1 MHGSAENQ
9 LARGCN
15 GWRRG
20 YLSGALL
27 DVINFINT
35 GNSVEPLKVDGNMLL
50 SSAQHSLVDF
60 KDARAI
66 HGEARTRG
74 GVRGRSQYPDDPDL
88 QGREKRCWRSA
99 FPLFCPHSRLRKRWR
114 RRRFTA

>member
-66 HGEARTRG
+66 HAEARALEVACAGGHNILMIRTSRAGKNDAGEAH
-74 GVRGRSQYPDDPDL
+74 SHY
-88 QGREKRCWRSA
+88 SA
-99 FPLFCPHSRLRKRWR
+99 PTHV
-114 RRRFTA
+114 